1 MLNIETNN
9 IVKQEQDSTEETG
22 DETIVD
28 MADPAEEIV
37 SSEPSQMDTTVS
49 LAVMTDR
56 TEVFHADTQTELK
69 LPVSYLYTETK
80 YVDGVYVHVVYSSRA
95 HEFTP
100 GF

>member
-37 SSEPSQMDTTVS
+37 SSEPSQMDTSVS

-56 TEVFHADTQTELK
+56 TEVF
-69 LPVSYLYTETK
+69 PC
-80 YVDGVYVHVVYSSRA
+80 
-95 HEFTP
+95 
-100 GF
+100 